1 MLALRFY
8 PVRKG
13 TPPIF
18 FSIIC
23 TIFQGKLSF
32 AQGTPHLFLKKYI
45 FYLLNINRLALF
57 TKVFFKYHLHNPNT
71 APIFAPQLRND
82 GNKPNILDCGVEQLV
97 ARWAHNPKAT
107 GSSPVPATTK
117 PWIFQGFFILYH
129 FEVK

>member
-1 MLALRFY
+1 MPKALL
-8 PVRKG
+8 
-13 TPPIF
+13 IF
-18 FSIIC
+18 F
-23 TIFQGKLSF
+23 QKN
-32 AQGTPHLFLKKYI
+32 YI

-57 TKVFFKYHLHNPNT
+57 TKVFFKYHLDNPNT

-117 PWIFQGFFILYH
+117 PHENIVFMGFLVFTSYSWVTKL
-129 FEVK
+129 VKRKPKESKKELPH